1 MSVHCSAFPPPG
13 AGPAVPQ
20 PPRPE
25 LLVIVDAEEEFE
37 WTTFSPD
44 AIGVV
49 NIRHQVRA
57 HRVFERH
64 GLRPSYVVDFPVA
77 SQADGYLPLRE
88 LLDAGACDIGA
99 QLHPWVN
106 PPLGPTASG
115 VRDSY
120 PGNLARSLE
129 HGKIDRLTAEI
140 EANLGVR
147 PTLYRAGRYG
157 AGANTRRILT
167 ELGYTIDCSVL
178 PFTDLSRWG
187 GPDYSAWDVTPAWLD
202 LQHRLLELPVTSALA
217 GSLAGSLA
225 GLGTGAYKR
234 LTHPLG
240 RRLHLPGVFARLGLL
255 ERIKLT
261 PEGTTLAEAQRLTRS
276 LLARGQTTFVITY
289 HSSSLEP
296 GFTRYVRTQE
306 DLQVFLGWLEGY
318 CAWFMQEVGGVPSTA
333 GAVYDRALAALPAHR
348 EN

>member
-1 MSVHCSAFPPPG
+1 MAVAAGDQLGPG
-13 AGPAVPQ
+13 AGLVQ
-20 PPRPE
+20 RRGRDPE
-25 LLVIVDAEEEFE
+25 VDVGVVGPDEYRAAGHVDLIVDAGLPGVALYGHNVTDDESLPRLAALVRAG
-37 WTTFSPD
+37 WPD
-44 AIGVV
+44 ALVAVDEEGGDVT
-49 NIRHQVRA
+49 RL
-57 HRVFERH
+57 EY
-64 GLRPSYVVDFPVA
+64 LRGS
-77 SQADGYLPLRE
+77 
-88 LLDAGACDIGA
+88 
-99 QLHPWVN
+99 
-106 PPLGPTASG
+106 
-115 VRDSY
+115 SY

-167 ELGYTIDCSVL
+167 DLGYTIDCSVL

-202 LQHRLLELPVTSALA
+202 LQHRLLELPVTSA
-217 GSLAGSLA
+217 LAGSLA

-306 DLQVFLGWLEGY
+306 DLRVFLGWLESY
-318 CAWFMQEVGGVPSTA
+318 CAWFMEEVGGVPSTA

-348 EN
+348 ES